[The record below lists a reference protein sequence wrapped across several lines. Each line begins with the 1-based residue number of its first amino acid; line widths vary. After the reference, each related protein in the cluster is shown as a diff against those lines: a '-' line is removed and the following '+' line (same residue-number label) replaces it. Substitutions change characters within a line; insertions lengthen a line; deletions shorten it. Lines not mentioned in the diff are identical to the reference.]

1 MTDKIEYATLLSDS
15 EKGRFDENDLF
26 DRVINLKIKTTE
38 FASGS
43 NEDGSVK
50 YAAEEFVIRSDYELY
65 YPNQNI
71 VSSLKG
77 KNVNDQWSI
86 RKCEMKPAIKVQYT
100 QINQGTNISL
110 DIFISNFF
118 LTTKDGRTLMSFNQQ
133 TYNIDEIEIQMGYIG
148 QFNKLLGL
156 DRKRIEDLTYDDLF
170 DFNPGFGVDTLIIGN
185 VEYVKVEK
193 LTPDYVI
200 HIHGY
205 VGTTLESAPSSVS
218 ENVTYKDIP
227 KNLYFSTDG
236 ASEKSVYEELF
247 YNYITKRFINT
258 KIAEK
263 GKPLPKYDKD
273 GFFSDADADK
283 FGLKVVCSEGVK
295 KIKALPVLKDSNG
308 GEVQVSTY
316 MSLGGTSN
324 TANSAMQRL
333 CEFTKNQLCY
343 ARLTNGALFVYTA
356 KEAQQKN
363 IKKLYE
369 SIEKETGA
377 TQVKSHFNNI
387 IPAVYS
393 INIDALATIVCPFFS
408 WMNPFQELYFASR
421 YALTSLVSFYAGFT
435 PEISRFYAINVKVSF
450 ATVEDVNEM
459 QITAVPDFES
469 KMGISE

>member
-1 MTDKIEYATLLSDS
+1 MTDKIEYTTLLSNS

-43 NEDGSVK
+43 NEDGSIK
-50 YAAEEFVIRSDYELY
+50 YLAEEFVIRSDYEMY

-71 VSSLKG
+71 VSALKG
-77 KNVNDQWSI
+77 KSVNDSWAI

-100 QINQGTNISL
+100 QVSQGTSIAV

-133 TYNIDEIEIQMGYIG
+133 TYDIAEIELQMGYIG

-170 DFNPGFGVDTLIIGN
+170 DFKPGFGVDTLIIGN

-205 VGTTLESAPSSVS
+205 VGSTLESAPSPVS

-227 KNLYFSTDG
+227 KDLYFRTNNS
-236 ASEKSVYEELF
+236 SEKSVYEELF
-247 YNYITKRFINT
+247 YKYITKRFLNT
-258 KIAEK
+258 KVIEK
-263 GKPLPKYDKD
+263 GKPIPKYDKD
-273 GFFSDADADK
+273 GFFSDKDADD
-283 FGLKVVCSEGVK
+283 FGLKVICSEGVK
-295 KIKALPVLKDSNG
+295 SIKALPVLKDSNG
-308 GEVQVSTY
+308 QEVKLSSY
-316 MSLGGTSN
+316 MAFGGTSN

-343 ARLTNGALFVYTA
+343 ARLTNGALLVYTN
-356 KEAQQKN
+356 KESYQKN

-369 SIEKETGA
+369 KVEEKIGD
-377 TQVKSHFNNI
+377 TQIKSHFNNI

-408 WMNPFQELYFASR
+408 WLNPFQELYFASR

-435 PEISRFYAINVKVSF
+435 PEISKFYAINVKVSF

-469 KMGISE
+469 KMGRSE